1 MTIVR
6 YRYLVSLILK
16 RVFLVKCTLPML
28 RLTSTLSLLALPII
42 LTRLTSLHHRQR
54 PPSYLLA
61 PTPDAI
67 VLSLFPIA
75 WFFGFLYYTEV
86 ASVVS
91 VVGTIVAASQG
102 DHWLAGLV
110 RVLSGA
116 SLL

>member
-1 MTIVR
+1 
-6 YRYLVSLILK
+6 
-16 RVFLVKCTLPML
+16 ML
-28 RLTSTLSLLALPII
+28 RLTSTLSLLALPIV
-42 LTRLTSLHHRQR
+42 LTRLTCLHQRRR

-110 RVLSGA
+110 RVPSGV